1 MNSVSTS
8 NVRDIECLASFKIGL
23 VKLAADWDN
32 TTQEIRTSIHRVNT
46 YFHDD
51 RPAYWRRETR
61 LAERHLSEATDV
73 LSRLTAEFRP
83 GQAAP
88 ATEAKQR
95 VAKAKLRLQLC
106 QEKERLCKKW
116 LIAMAQQCDD
126 LLGPL
131 ADMSEHCQTMLPEA
145 ARELGGL
152 VDKLRAYAELTPA
165 DAPPNSD
172 SAST

>member
-1 MNSVSTS
+1 MSTS
-8 NVRDIECLASFKIGL
+8 NVRDIECLATFKTDL
-23 VKLAADWDN
+23 VKLAASWDN
-32 TTQEIRTSIHRVNT
+32 TTQEIRTALHRINA

-51 RPAYWRRETR
+51 RPAYWRRETQ
-61 LAERHLSEATDV
+61 LAERHLSEANDV
-73 LSRLTAEFRP
+73 LSRLTAEIRP

-116 LIAMAQQCDD
+116 LIEMAQQCDD
-126 LLGPL
+126 VLGPL
-131 ADMSEHCQTMLPEA
+131 ADMSEHCQTILPDA

-152 VDKLRAYAELTPA
+152 VDKLRAYAELASPDTPTTP
-165 DAPPNSD
+165 DR
-172 SAST
+172 AST